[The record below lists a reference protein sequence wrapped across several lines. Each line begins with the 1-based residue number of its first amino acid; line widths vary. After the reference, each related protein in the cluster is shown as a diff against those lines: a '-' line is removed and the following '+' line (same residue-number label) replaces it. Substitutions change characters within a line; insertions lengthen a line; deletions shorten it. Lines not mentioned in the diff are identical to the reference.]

1 MALVRGHH
9 SFDDQYTQIPNAWLR
24 DPRLSLGA
32 KGLLAQIMSHAAGW
46 RISQE
51 SLAKDNGVGKDAI
64 RTLITELM
72 NAGYLVRSD
81 KRERNEKGF
90 LGGYTYTTAEPMLD
104 QPTLAEPTLD
114 YPTLDEP
121 TLDNPPHKKNILK
134 EQQVKEQQV
143 KEIRSFEQADF
154 DDFWRT
160 YPRKTGKA
168 AALAAY
174 AKALKQATAYEINHG
189 AAQYRDDPNRL
200 DQYTKHP
207 TTWLNA
213 GCWDD
218 DPLPAKESKVRAKES
233 RQDLAR
239 QNVIQMHQ
247 QSQAKAIESNINF
260 GELL

>member
-24 DPRLSLGA
+24 DTRLSLGA
-32 KGLLAQIMSHAAGW
+32 KGLLAQIMSHSAGW

-51 SLAKDNGVGKDAI
+51 SLARDNGVGKDAI

-72 NAGYLVRSD
+72 EAGYLVRSE

-90 LGGYTYTTAEPMLD
+90 LGGYTYTTVEPELA

-121 TLDNPPHKKNILK
+121 TLDNPPLKKNILK
-134 EQQVKEQQV
+134 EQQVKEQQI
-143 KEIRSFEQADF
+143 KEIRSSEDATFSK
-154 DDFWRT
+154 FWEI
-160 YPRKTGKA
+160 YPRKSGKA
-168 AALAAY
+168 AAVNAY
-174 AKALKQATAYEINHG
+174 AKALKRATAEEIYAG
-189 AAQYRDDPNRL
+189 ASRYKHDPNRL

-218 DPLPAKESKVRAKES
+218 EPLPAKESKARAKET

-239 QNVIQMHQ
+239 QNVIEMMQ
-247 QSQAKAIESNINF
+247 QSDLKAIESDIKF